1 MDHDEW
7 LEFYKSWEIDKLVKE
22 IGNCHLYQQNLLSR
36 ATQGL
41 LTMDHG
47 LRLMITSQIRETII
61 LQAIQEN
68 IRDGN

>member
-1 MDHDEW
+1 MDHDFW
-7 LEFYKSWEIDKLVKE
+7 LTFYKNWTIENLVSE
-22 IGNCHLYQQNLLSR
+22 IGSCHLYQQDLLSR

-61 LQAIQEN
+61 LQAIQEK
-68 IRDGN
+68 IKDGN